1 MNNSDAPTVLVDI
14 ACDYL
19 RAALA
24 GQPIYA
30 ETVADNYGTHRVS
43 RGMATLL
50 VFLVI
55 DAAHQTDTS
64 AEQIVERMRDAYGR
78 APDAETQPV

>member
-1 MNNSDAPTVLVDI
+1 MTIKTDSPAVLVDC

-24 GQPIYA
+24 GEPIYA

-50 VFLVI
+50 VFLAI
-55 DAAHQTDTS
+55 DAAHRTNTS
-64 AEQIVERMRDAYGR
+64 PENIVETMRETYGR
-78 APDAETQPV
+78 AQEAAS